1 MSDELNP
8 EDVIRNNARRLHI
21 ADAAQKIRR
30 AGRQPYATMA
40 EFERMAKQAAT
51 WTAGVTSGL
60 AEWGARVTEVLDTN
74 LLTQSTRITELEE
87 RVAELEL
94 RARTRD
100 DYEAEMRDRG

>member
-8 EDVIRNNARRLHI
+8 EDVIR
-21 ADAAQKIRR
+21 R
-30 AGRQPYATMA
+30 AGRIGDSLRRPRHPYVSMDQ
-40 EFERMAKQAAT
+40 FEDLTAANTTWAAGITSSLTEWAAQMVGVMEIALQAQD
-51 WTAGVTSGL
+51 VK
-60 AEWGARVTEVLDTN
+60 
-74 LLTQSTRITELEE
+74 ITELAE